1 MATLTH
7 RNMDDDAL
15 YIINKVVISPCN
27 KERRELLRM
36 AVMGAQMPT
45 SSRIIE
51 ESELDIFAEN
61 PNPCPF

>member
-7 RNMDDDAL
+7 RNMNDNTL
-15 YIINKVVISPCN
+15 YIINNVVISPCS

-36 AVMGAQMPT
+36 VVMGVRMPT
-45 SSRIIE
+45 PSPIIE

>member
-7 RNMDDDAL
+7 HNPNDNTL

-36 AVMGAQMPT
+36 VVMGVRMPKP
-45 SSRIIE
+45 SPIIE

>member
-7 RNMDDDAL
+7 RNIDDDAL

-36 AVMGAQMPT
+36 VVMGVGMPT
-45 SSRIIE
+45 PSPIIE
-51 ESELDIFAEN
+51 ESELDIFTEN